1 MKNQRFIKILPAV
14 LFFFFLGMS
23 NLSAQGHFELSVH
36 YSTWNINLLGSIIED
51 AISDA
56 LEGDLKDSIL
66 EEVQDKVDPTL
77 QEVSYTQEVD
87 FDSSGNNY
95 GFEIRW
101 YPGGQYGSFSIGFSV
116 EKTSMTLELPT
127 VSANM
132 GLTNDANFQ
141 GGGDGSIEINPL
153 SFHLSF
159 RWDLLPTSRVTPYI
173 TLGGGMASFSSIEND
188 KLTYSWSGDATVAG
202 VVEESL
208 EGGETKT
215 LKELRDEAEAED
227 EDFLP
232 IGFLPFI
239 QLNLGLKGKITDF
252 VHIMVDAGIWNGFLI
267 RGGIA
272 LRL

>member
-1 MKNQRFIKILPAV
+1 MKMKSFFRISPAV

-36 YSTWNINLLGSIIED
+36 YSRWNIDLLGSIIED
-51 AISDA
+51 AINDA

-66 EEVQDKVDPTL
+66 EDIQDDYPTL
-77 QEVSYTQEVD
+77 EEVSYSQEVE

-116 EKTSMTLELPT
+116 EKTSMELKLPT
-127 VSANM
+127 VSASM
-132 GLTNDANFQ
+132 GLTDNASFQ
-141 GGGDGSIEINPL
+141 GGADGSVKINPL

-173 TLGGGMASFSSIEND
+173 TLGGGAASFSSFEND
-188 KLTYSWSGDATVAG
+188 KFTYSWSGDLTVPG
-202 VVEESL
+202 VGEESRG
-208 EGGETKT
+208 GGETKT
-215 LKELRDEAEAED
+215 LKQLREEQEEED

-239 QLNLGLKGKITDF
+239 QLNLGVKGKITDF